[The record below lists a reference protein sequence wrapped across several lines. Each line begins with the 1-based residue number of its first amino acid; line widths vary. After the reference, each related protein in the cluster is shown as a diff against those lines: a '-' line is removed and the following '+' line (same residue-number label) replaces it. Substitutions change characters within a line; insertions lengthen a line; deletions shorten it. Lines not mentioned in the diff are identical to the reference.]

1 MIIRDGTNVAYRFV
15 RPRQHAEAVT
25 YSPRLNRDALDG
37 VLGKQDLVVSR
48 AQAADCGVTRAAL
61 RHRIRPGGPWQQLL
75 PGVYLAVT
83 GNPTLAQKETAT
95 ALYAGQ
101 HSVLTGLAALRRH
114 GLKVPESPAVSVL
127 VPARQA
133 RQSHAF
139 ARVSPTVR
147 MPGYVCYTGVV
158 QYALPE
164 RAAADA
170 ARELGSFREARAVIA
185 NAIQQG
191 RCRLDRLQEE
201 LAHGPVRGS
210 AWLRQ
215 SLAEVTK
222 GIRSGAE
229 GDLGDLLCR
238 SGLPTPM
245 FNARLFAGKTF
256 IAVADAWWP
265 EAGVA
270 AEVDSR
276 EWHLS
281 PGDWEYTLKRH
292 ARMSAHGI
300 IVLHFTPNQIRHE
313 PTRVVADIR
322 SALAAGRARPV
333 LAVRAL
339 PAQN

>member
-1 MIIRDGTNVAYRFV
+1 
-15 RPRQHAEAVT
+15 VT

-37 VLGKQDLVVSR
+37 ILGKQDLVVSR
-48 AQAADCGVTRAAL
+48 AQATECGMTRAAL
-61 RHRIRPGGPWQQLL
+61 RHRIRPDGPWQQLL

-83 GNPTLAQKETAT
+83 GNPTLVQKETAT
-95 ALYAGQ
+95 ALYAGP

-114 GLKVPESPAVSVL
+114 GLKVPESSAITAL
-127 VPARQA
+127 VPARQS
-133 RQSHAF
+133 RQSRAF

-147 MPGYVCYTGVV
+147 MPEYVCCAGVV

-170 ARELGSFREARAVIA
+170 ARELHSFREARAMIA
-185 NAIQQG
+185 SAVQQG
-191 RCRLDRLQEE
+191 RCRLDRLQGE
-201 LAHGPVRGS
+201 LAQGPMRGS
-210 AWLRQ
+210 GWLRQ
-215 SLAEVTK
+215 SLAEVTE

-229 GDLGDLLCR
+229 GDFGDLLRR

-245 FNARLFAGKTF
+245 FNARLFAGKIF

-281 PGDWEYTLKRH
+281 PEDWQNTLQRH

-339 PAQN
+339 SARN

>member
-1 MIIRDGTNVAYRFV
+1 MDHRFV
-15 RPRQHAEAVT
+15 RPRQDAEAVT
-25 YSPRLNRDALDG
+25 YSPSLNRDALDG
-37 VLGKQDLVVSR
+37 ILGKQDLVVSR
-48 AQAADCGVTRAAL
+48 AQAADCGMTRAAL

-75 PGVYLAVT
+75 PGIYLAVT

-101 HSVLTGLAALRRH
+101 DSVLTGLAALRRH
-114 GLKVPESPAVSVL
+114 GLKVPESPAISVL

-133 RQSHAF
+133 RHSRAF
-139 ARVSPTVR
+139 ANVWPTVR
-147 MPGYVCYTGVV
+147 MPGYVCFAGVV

-170 ARELGSFREARAVIA
+170 ARELSSFREARAVIA
-185 NAIQQG
+185 SAVQLG

-201 LAHGPVRGS
+201 LTQGPVRGS

-222 GIRSGAE
+222 GVRSGAE

-238 SGLPTPM
+238 SGLPAPM
-245 FNARLFAGKTF
+245 FNARLFAGKIF

-281 PGDWEYTLKRH
+281 PEDWEKTIQRH

-313 PTRVVADIR
+313 PARVVADIR
-322 SALAAGRARPV
+322 SALAAGRARPA

-339 PAQN
+339 PAQQ